1 MDEKKYG
8 TFTQWSIT
16 QPLRKEHHEVCR
28 QMDGTREK
36 VILSE
41 ASETQKDNSG
51 VCLRICGY

>member
-1 MDEKKYG
+1 MKKKYG

-36 VILSE
+36 IILSE